1 MIQRIQSLYL
11 LIVVI
16 LNSLLFILPLNEMNT
31 NNGIL
36 KLSILGLSNSKTG
49 QYTEL
54 FPLLALTIIIILIAL
69 FTIFLYKNRK
79 IQMRLSLYNSVLGL
93 SLSFLAIYYASQIAN
108 SNQTSLGFS
117 VGLLIPIIG
126 SIISFLAFKAI
137 QKDDKLVKSIDR
149 IR

>member
-49 QYTEL
+49 LYTEL